1 MYDVAKY
8 GGQLT
13 EFMKEKN
20 IKPFSNMFPIMVQL
34 PIFVSMFV
42 GLRGLANLPLESMMH
57 GGLFWFED
65 LTIADPFYLLPL
77 MTSTSMFLQFKYA
90 AEGASLETAGP
101 IAKVV
106 FKVLPFI
113 LLPVTINFPAVSW
126 PLTIRAPSCIFRVVL
141 NNASCLSA
149 LDKQSELLYKVQ
161 SFFRCTWV
169 VATWAQLVVSCA
181 LAQCSYG

>member
-90 AEGASLETAGP
+90 ARSDRRSNLNCLTPTAIWQLFAKKLNP
-101 IAKVV
+101 ILKH
-106 FKVLPFI
+106 
-113 LLPVTINFPAVSW
+113 
-126 PLTIRAPSCIFRVVL
+126 
-141 NNASCLSA
+141 
-149 LDKQSELLYKVQ
+149 D
-161 SFFRCTWV
+161 
-169 VATWAQLVVSCA
+169 
-181 LAQCSYG
+181 CS